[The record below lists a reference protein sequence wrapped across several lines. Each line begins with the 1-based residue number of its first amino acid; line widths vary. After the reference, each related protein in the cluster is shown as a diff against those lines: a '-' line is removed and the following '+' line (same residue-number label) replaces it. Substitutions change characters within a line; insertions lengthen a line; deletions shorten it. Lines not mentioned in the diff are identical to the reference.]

1 MRQLCPYCG
10 KLVDLPVDAAGR
22 EVPCPACQ
30 RSFAVPKAYAPT
42 VSVDDKPPLPP
53 GLVPPSGPEIN
64 APAHGS
70 EAGIVIS
77 ARKMNWLG
85 PIALTIAL
93 VSALAFSWVGSF
105 PGGIRVFSQSPL
117 DALFAAF
124 TGSSFDTL
132 QADEKAIRE
141 NIQWNGLLLPFFLAL
156 LAATALAWLT
166 VIYPQP
172 TVTTVPAPLA
182 WLVAFHPRRHFF
194 LIVLT
199 TIALIF
205 ILIQCWRGFGLESAV
220 HRIAQTRNS
229 EALNAATTPYEIQK
243 VEIRIGQEIGHFCL
257 QDTLA
262 SRIGVWALIL
272 GLAFLLIRWWLDR
285 RGDKPEPRLILRC

>member
-1 MRQLCPYCG
+1 
-10 KLVDLPVDAAGR
+10 
-22 EVPCPACQ
+22 
-30 RSFAVPKAYAPT
+30 
-42 VSVDDKPPLPP
+42 
-53 GLVPPSGPEIN
+53 
-64 APAHGS
+64 
-70 EAGIVIS
+70 
-77 ARKMNWLG
+77 MNWLG

-124 TGSSFDTL
+124 NGSSFDTL
-132 QADEKAIRE
+132 QTDEKAIRE
-141 NIQWNGLLLPFFLAL
+141 NIQWNGLLLPFFLSL

-182 WLVAFHPRRHFF
+182 WLVAFQPRRHFF

-199 TIALIF
+199 TTALIF
-205 ILIQCWRGFGLESAV
+205 LLIQCWRGFGLESAV

-272 GLAFLLIRWWLDR
+272 ALVFLLIRWWLDR

>member
-10 KLVDLPVDAAGR
+10 KLVDLPADAAGR

-30 RSFAVPKAYAPT
+30 RSFAVPKAYTPS
-42 VSVDDKPPLPP
+42 VSVDDKPPSPP
-53 GLVPPSGPEIN
+53 GLVPPSGPEAA

-70 EAGIVIS
+70 EATIVVS
-77 ARKMNWLG
+77 SRLVNWLG
-85 PIALTIAL
+85 PIALSIAL

-105 PGGIRVFSQSPL
+105 PNGIRVFSQSPL

-141 NIQWNGLLLPFFLAL
+141 AIQWNGLLLPFFLSL
-156 LAATALAWLT
+156 LIATALAWL
-166 VIYPQP
+166 VLIYPQP

-199 TIALIF
+199 ATALIL

-220 HRIAQTRNS
+220 HRIAQNKNS

-243 VEIRIGQEIGHFCL
+243 VEIRIGQEIGRFCL

-262 SRIGVWALIL
+262 SRVGVWALLI
-272 GLAFLLIRWWLDR
+272 GFVVLLIRWWLDR
-285 RGDKPEPRLILRC
+285 RGDKPEPRLSLRY